1 LIQEVDISRKN
12 KLLFI
17 TTGLGKGGAENALFK
32 IISILKNEFNITVIS
47 LSPVNFFNHKLN
59 EIEVE
64 TISYNFN
71 TIINSFK
78 NIIKII
84 IWIKKNKPD
93 LIQTWMYH
101 ADFISIFLK
110 FFVKSQIIWG
120 IRNGSPSKKTNG
132 FKTYLIIKINSI
144 FSKITPDKIIY
155 CSINSKLS
163 HEKFGFNEK
172 KGVYIPNG
180 VQIKSHDSSINKEKE
195 NNIFTIGNISR
206 WHPHKDHKTLIQAI
220 SVLKTKGVKLK
231 LILVGKNLD
240 VNNIELVRI
249 ISDYDLENEI
259 ELIGETNDVDN
270 IYNKIDLFVLSSIN
284 EGFPNVILEAINNKI
299 LVISS
304 NVGDAFKI
312 ISDEQLFLPG
322 DPSILANKIEKYL
335 NIDSNLREKTI
346 ENNFNTIKENYSI
359 EVVTN
364 KYNYLYNSV
373 IKCVE

>member
-1 LIQEVDISRKN
+1 MTQGVDFSRKN
-12 KLLFI
+12 RLLFI
-17 TTGLGKGGAENALFK
+17 ITGLGNGGAENALFK
-32 IISILKNEFNITVIS
+32 IITILKNEFNITVIS
-47 LSPVNFFNHKLN
+47 LSPVNFFNHKLY

-110 FFVKSQIIWG
+110 CFVKPPIIWG
-120 IRNGSPSKKTNG
+120 IRNGSPSKKING

-144 FSKITPDKIIY
+144 FSRIIPDKIIY

-163 HEKFGFNEK
+163 HEKFGFSEK

-180 VQIKSHDSSINKEKE
+180 VQIKSHNSSINNEKE

-206 WHPHKDHKTLIQAI
+206 WHPHKDHKTLIQSIAI
-220 SVLKTKGVKLK
+220 LKTKGVKLK

-322 DPSILANKIEKYL
+322 DPSILANKITKYL
-335 NIDSNLREKTI
+335 NIDNNLREKTI